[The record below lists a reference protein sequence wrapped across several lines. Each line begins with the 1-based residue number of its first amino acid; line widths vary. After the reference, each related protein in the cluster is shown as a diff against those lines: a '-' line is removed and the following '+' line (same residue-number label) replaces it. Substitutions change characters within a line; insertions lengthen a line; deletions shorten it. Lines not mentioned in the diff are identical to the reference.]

1 MSPILVALGGFVVFY
16 LGWRFYSR
24 FLADK
29 LYRLDPDAKTP
40 AHEFNDGLDFVPTDR
55 FVLLGHHFS
64 SVAGAAPI
72 IGPAIA
78 VIWGWLPALIW
89 ILVGTV
95 FIAGMHDS
103 STLWASI
110 RHKARSIG
118 SIATEVLGPRAKSL
132 FLLLIFFLLLMVN
145 AVFAVAIATL
155 FVNFPGSL
163 LPYWLQ
169 LPIAI
174 TIGVLAFRTR
184 IPLLIP
190 CLVGLALLVGLIFVG
205 ASVPLSLPETVGGI
219 PDSAWWVMIMLGYGA
234 IASRLPVWVLLQP
247 RDFINSHLL
256 FIGLALLYLGLFVG
270 QPEFAA
276 PMINTN
282 LPADTPPLI
291 PLLFVTVACGAIS
304 GFHGLV
310 SSGTSARQLNREPDA
325 RFVGYLG
332 ATGEGLLALA
342 ALLAV
347 SAGFAGMSEW
357 GSHYD
362 SWASAS
368 AGGIA
373 AFATGAGNLLGSLGI
388 PVVVGSTLVSTMVVC
403 FAATTLDTSMRLQR
417 FILAEI
423 GRDYRL
429 PALSN
434 VNLAT
439 LITFVSC
446 AALAFLADPDN
457 PGGGG
462 MVLWPLFGTTN
473 QLTAGLSLLV
483 VTLLLWQMRRPIIY
497 TLIPFL
503 FVAAMTAWAMLYNLS
518 LYLSAGNWMLL
529 LLGGL
534 IFCLNIWLILEG
546 AMAARRLW
554 EQQREERGH
563 AD

>member
-1 MSPILVALGGFVVFY
+1 MYPILVALGGFLAFY

-29 LYRLDPDAKTP
+29 LLQLDPEARTP
-40 AHEFNDGLDFVPTDR
+40 AHEFNDGLDFVPTNR

-78 VIWGWLPALIW
+78 VIWGWGPALVW
-89 ILVGTV
+89 ILLGTV
-95 FIAGMHDS
+95 FIAGMHDFA
-103 STLWASI
+103 TLWASI
-110 RHKARSIG
+110 RHKARSMG
-118 SIATEVLGPRAKSL
+118 SIASEVLGPRAKSL

-155 FVNFPGSL
+155 FVNYPGSL
-163 LPYWLQ
+163 LPYWMQ
-169 LPIAI
+169 IPIAI

-184 IPLLIP
+184 IPLLWP
-190 CLVGLALLVGLIFVG
+190 CLIGLALLLGLIYLG
-205 ASVPLSLPETVGGI
+205 TYVPVSLPTEMVGV
-219 PDSAWWVMIMLGYGA
+219 PDIGWWVLIMLGYGA
-234 IASRLPVWVLLQP
+234 LASRLPVWLLLQP
-247 RDFINSHLL
+247 RDFINSHML
-256 FIGLALLYLGLFVG
+256 FIGLILIYLGLFVAR
-270 QPEFAA
+270 PEFAA
-276 PMINTN
+276 PMFNTAV
-282 LPADTPPLI
+282 PGDAPPII

-310 SSGTSARQLNREPDA
+310 SSGTSSRQLEREPDA

-357 GSHYD
+357 GAHYG

-368 AGGIA
+368 AGGIV
-373 AFATGAGNLLGSLGI
+373 AFATGAGNLLSSLGI
-388 PVVVGSTLVSTMVVC
+388 PVAVGATLVSVMVVC

-429 PALSN
+429 SALSN

-446 AALAFLADPDN
+446 AALAFGADPDN
-457 PGGGG
+457 PGRGG

-483 VTLLLWQMRRPIIY
+483 ITLLLWKLRRPVVY
-497 TLIPFL
+497 TLVPFL
-503 FVAAMTAWAMLYNLS
+503 LVAVMTASAMLYNLS
-518 LYLSAGNWMLL
+518 SYLNAGNWLML
-529 LLGGL
+529 LLGGV
-534 IFCLNIWLILEG
+534 IFALNIWLLLEG
-546 AMAARRLW
+546 ALAARNLW
-554 EQQREERGH
+554 QQRREVVHE
-563 AD
+563 